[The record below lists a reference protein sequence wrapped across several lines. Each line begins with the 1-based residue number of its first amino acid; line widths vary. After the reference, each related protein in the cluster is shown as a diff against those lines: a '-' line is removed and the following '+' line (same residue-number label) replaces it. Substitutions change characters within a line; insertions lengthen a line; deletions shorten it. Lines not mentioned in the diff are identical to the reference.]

1 MHKGL
6 VLVRASHDH
15 KPVAMMVMPLA
26 FAYFASQRPYTY
38 PDVTLTN
45 MKIDFI
51 HLASKPGHWTQATS
65 AQTKHHKP
73 AWMHRFTLAVE
84 GTNLQAVMATLGAQ
98 GAKTTSND
106 IMEIWKYLGIE
117 AARYV
122 IMSEIKEVMRAYG
135 MTIDARH
142 TMLMADCM
150 TSKVPCSA
158 PHSYTAPA
166 PYPCLVK
173 LEPCTCDNS

>member
-1 MHKGL
+1 MG
-6 VLVRASHDH
+6 R
-15 KPVAMMVMPLA
+15 
-26 FAYFASQRPYTY
+26 
-38 PDVTLTN
+38 
-45 MKIDFI
+45 
-51 HLASKPGHWTQATS
+51 
-65 AQTKHHKP
+65 
-73 AWMHRFTLAVE
+73 RFTLAVE

-158 PHSYTAPA
+158 LYLHTSIAPNPRFPSLNPAHVTAHGA
-166 PYPCLVK
+166 V
-173 LEPCTCDNS
+173 

>member
-1 MHKGL
+1 MC
-6 VLVRASHDH
+6 
-15 KPVAMMVMPLA
+15 
-26 FAYFASQRPYTY
+26 
-38 PDVTLTN
+38 
-45 MKIDFI
+45 
-51 HLASKPGHWTQATS
+51 
-65 AQTKHHKP
+65 
-73 AWMHRFTLAVE
+73 RFTLAVE

-122 IMSEIKEVMRAYG
+122 IMSEIKGVMQAYG

-150 TSKVPCSA
+150 TSKVPYSA
-158 PHSYTAPA
+158 PTITHNACSPTLTLLGKQ
-166 PYPCLVK
+166 LVCFGQQFK
-173 LEPCTCDNS
+173 HNVGRQ